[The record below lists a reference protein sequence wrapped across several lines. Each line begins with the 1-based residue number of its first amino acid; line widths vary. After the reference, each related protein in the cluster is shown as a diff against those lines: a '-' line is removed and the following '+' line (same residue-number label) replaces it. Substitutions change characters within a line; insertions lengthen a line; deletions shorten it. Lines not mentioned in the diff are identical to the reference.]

1 LFEIMG
7 IFEFILLSFL
17 VVLAI
22 VVVFMRDLLAAVVV
36 FVVYSLIM
44 AIVFTQLRAPD
55 VALTEAAVGAGI
67 TTLLFII
74 TIAKTARREED
85 D

>member
-1 LFEIMG
+1 MG
-7 IFEFILLSFL
+7 IAEFLLMSLL
-17 VVLAI
+17 VVLA
-22 VVVFMRDLLAAVVV
+22 VAAVFMRDLLAATVV
-36 FVVYSLIM
+36 FMVYSLLM

-67 TTLLFII
+67 TTLLFVI
-74 TIAKTARREED
+74 TIAKTDRREED

>member
-1 LFEIMG
+1 MG
-7 IFEFILLSFL
+7 IFEFILMSFL
-17 VVLAI
+17 ILLAI
-22 VVVFMRDLLAAVVV
+22 AVVAIRDLLAATVI
-36 FVVYSLIM
+36 FSVYSLIM

-67 TTLLFII
+67 TTLLFIV
-74 TIAKTARREED
+74 TIIKTTRREED

>member
-1 LFEIMG
+1 MG

-17 VVLAI
+17 VILAI
-22 VVVFMRDLLAAVVV
+22 AVVFTRDLLAATVV
-36 FVVYSLIM
+36 FLVYSLIM
-44 AIVFTQLRAPD
+44 AIVFTMLKAPD

-74 TIAKTARREED
+74 TIAKTTRREED
-85 D
+85 

>member
-1 LFEIMG
+1 MG
-7 IFEFILLSFL
+7 ILEFILLSFL

-22 VVVFMRDLLAAVVV
+22 AVVVMRDLLAATVV
-36 FVVYSLIM
+36 FLVYSLIM
-44 AIVFTQLRAPD
+44 AMVFTQLQAPD

-74 TIAKTARREED
+74 TIAKTTRREED